1 MQRRHPDR
9 GRSCIPY
16 LLYSMQCYFRVMG
29 HASLIKNI
37 YIHTHTHIYS
47 QICYN
52 EQILSIISGCYN
64 EHRCHNERG
73 GIISVDVTHFFFF
86 QLLLWKVQLQFSLGK
101 DSLCS
106 SCALDCLRFLL
117 GEVCSQFSLRK
128 YCLCFSDLHVQCI
141 KVK

>member
-1 MQRRHPDR
+1 
-9 GRSCIPY
+9 
-16 LLYSMQCYFRVMG
+16 MG

-73 GIISVDVTHFFFF
+73 GIISFDVTHFFFF
-86 QLLLWKVQLQFSLGK
+86 LAFIMESSITVFTRERLFMLFMCVRLFTLFIRGSLFIVFTK
-101 DSLCS
+101 EILFM
-106 SCALDCLRFLL
+106 LFRFTCT
-117 GEVCSQFSLRK
+117 VYKS
-128 YCLCFSDLHVQCI
+128 
-141 KVK
+141 